1 MCLELVDLSFK
12 LAKLHCFMAI
22 SYKNSWG
29 YGKSKM
35 TYRFDSTKV
44 PVFKTGQIS
53 LGMWRDGI
61 AVRAPSGLGDA
72 VMSIPAMMQL
82 KKTIPWPCGIYVVS
96 SSALEPL
103 FRSLDFVDDVI
114 ALDGNG
120 TWSRREIK
128 LVNRVH
134 TGVGIIFRDSFLDAF
149 YMKLALIP
157 RLFGPAAKGNSI
169 FLEKTFDFSKHEN
182 LHNSFRYMSIAY
194 SLGTPQWDGI
204 FPVLRDLKEPEIT
217 DPKLENILGLEN
229 LLLVAPG
236 ATYGPAK
243 EWPVDNFSELICAWT
258 EDFKGSCVISGTSSE
273 KKICDSIKAELKS
286 KKVFNLAGKLDLYDL
301 IKLVRKAKGCVS
313 NDNGLM
319 HLAAAAGCPGA
330 AIFGPSDPELNGPMS
345 NTWSV
350 LQGKKEC
357 PPCFAR
363 KCPKGTYDCYADI
376 TTEALIP
383 ELQRFHQTIT
393 S

>member
-1 MCLELVDLSFK
+1 MCLELVDLSFE

-22 SYKNSWG
+22 SYKNSWV

-72 VMSIPAMMQL
+72 VMSIPAMLQL
-82 KKTIPWPCGIYVVS
+82 KKTVPWPCGIYVVS

-120 TWSRREIK
+120 IWSRKEIK

-149 YMKLALIP
+149 YMKFALIP

-169 FLEKTFDFSKHEN
+169 FLEKAFDFSKHKN

-194 SLGTPQWDGI
+194 SLGAPQWGGI
-204 FPVLRDLKEPEIT
+204 FPVFRDLKEPEIT
-217 DPKLENILGLEN
+217 DPELTSILEQEN

-236 ATYGPAK
+236 AEYFPAK
-243 EWPVDNFSELICAWT
+243 MWPASNFTELIRVWT
-258 EDFKGSCVISGTSSE
+258 ADFKGSCVISGTASE
-273 KKICDSIKAELKS
+273 KLVCDIISAGLDSE
-286 KKVFNLAGKLDLYDL
+286 KVFNLAGKLDLYDL

-330 AIFGPSDPELNGPMS
+330 AIFGSGDPELGGPMS
-345 NTWSV
+345 DTWSV
-350 LQGKKEC
+350 FKGKKEC
-357 PPCFAR
+357 SPCFAR
-363 KCPKGTYDCYADI
+363 KCSKGTYDCYADI
-376 TTEALIP
+376 TAKALIP
-383 ELQRFHQTIT
+383 ELQRFHRTT
-393 S
+393 A